1 MKRRVIA
8 VYGGAAVVLAGLITA
23 IPVAANAGAADTAG
37 VSGSAAGK
45 LKWTDCA
52 TEDYPDLQCSKVRVP
67 LDHAKPDGKK
77 ITIAVSRVE
86 HTAAKSQGPL
96 LVNPGGPGGSGLTL
110 AGFVA
115 KSLPKKVASQY
126 DVIGFDPRG
135 VGKSEPALD
144 CKPGYF
150 DPVRPD
156 SVPRSAKD
164 EKANIKR
171 AKGFAE
177 ACGKKHGDVLRHIN
191 TVNAVKDMDRIRA
204 AVGSKK
210 INYFGY
216 SYGTYLG
223 AVYAK
228 IFPDRVRRAVL
239 DSIVDP
245 DGVWY
250 EDNIDQDH
258 AFEGRQDA
266 FTAWVAK
273 HDATYKLGKDPAV
286 VDKAWYKMRAA
297 LAKKPA
303 GGKVGASE
311 LEDTFIPGGYYNG
324 NWPDLAAAFAAFVN
338 DKDTKAIV
346 AAYEA
351 NGTVDAEGDNGYS
364 IYTSV
369 QCRDASWPRDWGT
382 WHKDMSAAYEKSP
395 FMTWNNA
402 WYNAPCAFWPVKSQ
416 KPLDV
421 SNKKLPPVLLFQAT
435 DDAATPY
442 EGGINMHR
450 KLRGSSLVVEEGGG
464 NHGISLSG
472 SECLDKHLADYL
484 ATGKVPEGKGG
495 GDADATCEALPEPEP
510 LSPEDAKA
518 AVPAPYGSQG
528 GTDRGGELHRLLG
541 SRS

>member
-23 IPVAANAGAADTAG
+23 IPVAANAGSADAEGTSA
-37 VSGSAAGK
+37 AAGK

-67 LDHAKPDGKK
+67 LDYKKTDGKK
-77 ITIAVSRVE
+77 ITIALSRVQ
-86 HTAAKSQGPL
+86 HTASKSQGPL

-144 CKPGYF
+144 CQPGSF

-156 SVPRSAKD
+156 SVPRNAKD
-164 EKANIKR
+164 EKANIDR
-171 AKGFAE
+171 AQDFAK
-177 ACGKKHGDVLRHIN
+177 ACGKKHGKLLRHIN

-250 EDNIDQDH
+250 EDNISQDY
-258 AFEGRQDA
+258 AFEGRQKA

-273 HDATYKLGKDPAV
+273 HDAEYKLGKDPEAV
-286 VDKAWYKMRAA
+286 EKAWYKMRAA
-297 LAKKPA
+297 LKKKPA
-303 GGKVGASE
+303 GGTVGASE
-311 LEDTFIPGGYYNG
+311 LEDTFIPGGYFNG
-324 NWPDLAAAFAAFVN
+324 YWPDLATAFASFVN
-338 DKDTKAIV
+338 DKDTAPIVEAYKAM
-346 AAYEA
+346 
-351 NGTVDAEGDNGYS
+351 GSVDAEGDNGYS

-382 WHKDMSAAYEKSP
+382 WHRDTEKVYEKAP
-395 FMTWNNA
+395 FMAWNNA

-416 KPLDV
+416 KALDV

-442 EGGINMHR
+442 EGGISMHR
-450 KLRGSSLVVEEGGG
+450 KLSGSRLVVEEGGG
-464 NHGISLSG
+464 NHGITLGG

-484 ATGKVPEGKGG
+484 ATGKVPKGKSS
-495 GDADATCEALPEPEP
+495 GDADATCKALPDPEP
-510 LSPEDAKA
+510 LSPEKAKA

-528 GTDRGGELHRLLG
+528 GSDKAGELHRLVG
-541 SRS
+541 NRG

>member
-8 VYGGAAVVLAGLITA
+8 VYGGAAAVLAGLITA
-23 IPVAANAGAADTAG
+23 IPVAANAGSTD
-37 VSGSAAGK
+37 AAGPK
-45 LKWTDCA
+45 SGANSTLKWSDCA
-52 TEDYPDLQCSKVRVP
+52 TEDYPDLQCSKVKVP
-67 LDHAKPDGKK
+67 LDHARPGGKK
-77 ITIAVSRVE
+77 ITIALSRVQ

-156 SVPRSAKD
+156 SVPRSSK
-164 EKANIKR
+164 EELTNVKR
-171 AKGFAE
+171 AEGFAE
-177 ACGKKHGDVLRHIN
+177 ACGKKHGKLLRHIN
-191 TVNAVKDMDRIRA
+191 TVDAVRDMDSIRTA
-204 AVGSKK
+204 LGAKK

-223 AVYAK
+223 AVYGK
-228 IFPDRVRRAVL
+228 LYPDRVRRAVL

-250 EDNIDQDH
+250 EDNIAQDY
-258 AFEGRQDA
+258 AFEGRHKA
-266 FTAWVAK
+266 FAAWVAK
-273 HDATYKLGKDPAV
+273 HDKEYKLGKDPAAIE
-286 VDKAWYKMRAA
+286 KAWYKMRDAVR
-297 LAKKPA
+297 KKPA
-303 GGKVGASE
+303 GGKVGPSE

-324 NWPDLAAAFAAFVN
+324 YWPDLAAAFAAFVN
-338 DKDTKAIV
+338 DKDTAPIV
-346 AAYEA
+346 AAYKSMGA
-351 NGTVDAEGDNGYS
+351 VDAEGDNGYS

-382 WHKDMSAAYEKSP
+382 WHRDMDAAYEKAP

-421 SNKKLPPVLLFQAT
+421 SNQKLPPVLLFQAT

-442 EGGINMHR
+442 EGGVNMHR

-464 NHGISLSG
+464 NHGITLGG
-472 SECLDKHLADYL
+472 SKCLDSFLADYL
-484 ATGKVPEGKGG
+484 ATGKVPKSKSS
-495 GDADATCEALPEPEP
+495 GDADATCKALPDPEP
-510 LSPEDAKA
+510 LSPEDAKS
-518 AVPAPYGSQG
+518 AVPAPYGSDSTG
-528 GTDRGGELHRLLG
+528 DRGAELHNVLG
-541 SRS
+541 NRG

>member
-23 IPVAANAGAADTAG
+23 IPVAANAGSADAEGTSA
-37 VSGSAAGK
+37 AAGK

-67 LDHAKPDGKK
+67 LDYKKTDGKK
-77 ITIAVSRVE
+77 ITIALSRVQ
-86 HTAAKSQGPL
+86 HTASKSQGPL

-144 CKPGYF
+144 CQPGSF
-150 DPVRPD
+150 APVRPD
-156 SVPRSAKD
+156 SVPRNAKD
-164 EKANIKR
+164 EKANIDR
-171 AKGFAE
+171 AQDFAK
-177 ACGKKHGDVLRHIN
+177 ACGKKHGKLLRHIN

-250 EDNIDQDH
+250 EDNISQDY
-258 AFEGRQDA
+258 AFEGRQKA

-273 HDATYKLGKDPAV
+273 HDAEYKLGKDPEAV
-286 VDKAWYKMRAA
+286 EKAWYKMRAA
-297 LAKKPA
+297 LKKKPA
-303 GGKVGASE
+303 GGTVGASE
-311 LEDTFIPGGYYNG
+311 LEDTFIPGGYFNG
-324 NWPDLAAAFAAFVN
+324 YWPDLATAFAAFVN
-338 DKDTKAIV
+338 DKDTAPIVEAYKAM
-346 AAYEA
+346 
-351 NGTVDAEGDNGYS
+351 GSVDAEGDNGYS

-382 WHKDMSAAYEKSP
+382 WHRDTEKVYEKAP
-395 FMTWNNA
+395 FMAWNNA

-416 KPLDV
+416 KALDV

-442 EGGINMHR
+442 EGGISMHR
-450 KLRGSSLVVEEGGG
+450 KLSGSRLVVEEGGG
-464 NHGISLSG
+464 NHGITLGG

-484 ATGKVPEGKGG
+484 ATGKVPKGKSS
-495 GDADATCEALPEPEP
+495 GDADATCKALPDPEP
-510 LSPEDAKA
+510 LSPEKAKA

-528 GTDRGGELHRLLG
+528 GSDKAGELHRLVG
-541 SRS
+541 NRG